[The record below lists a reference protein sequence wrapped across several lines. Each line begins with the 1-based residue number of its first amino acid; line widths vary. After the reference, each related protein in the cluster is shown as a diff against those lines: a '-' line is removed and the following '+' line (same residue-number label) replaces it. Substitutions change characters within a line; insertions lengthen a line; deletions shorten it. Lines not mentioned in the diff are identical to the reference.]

1 MNSKMDSKQGVDKTM
16 SYDEGRARKSRV
28 VVETPTERRE
38 VEHEAVH
45 VPDRS
50 DRSGVSTTTVG
61 VLVVLVVAL
70 VTILVLMLMNN
81 RSTDSTTA
89 NVVAEQ
95 PTPLP
100 QTTIVQQPAAQ
111 PPIVV
116 TQPAAP
122 APVILTP
129 PAPTGGATASGSDDA
144 SVQARIDKRIAD
156 DPSLSALG
164 VTTTVIDGKV
174 TLLGTVKSER
184 EKAKI
189 ETAVKELKGVK
200 SVDNQIIVSG

>member
-1 MNSKMDSKQGVDKTM
+1 M
-16 SYDEGRARKSRV
+16 SYDEGGARKSRV

-38 VEHEAVH
+38 VEHEAVR
-45 VPDRS
+45 VPERS
-50 DRSGVSTTTVG
+50 HGVSATTVG

-81 RSTDSTTA
+81 QSTNTTNA

-116 TQPAAP
+116 QQPAPAAPVIVTQPAP
-122 APVILTP
+122 S
-129 PAPTGGATASGSDDA
+129 GGTATSVSDDA
-144 SVQARIDKRIAD
+144 AIQGRVDKRIAD
-156 DPSLSALG
+156 DPALSALG
-164 VTTTVIDGKV
+164 VTATVLDGKV
-174 TLLGTVKSER
+174 LLIGTVKSESAKAQV
-184 EKAKI
+184 EKAI
-189 ETAVKELKGVK
+189 RDIKGVK
-200 SVDNQIIVSG
+200 SVDNQITVSS